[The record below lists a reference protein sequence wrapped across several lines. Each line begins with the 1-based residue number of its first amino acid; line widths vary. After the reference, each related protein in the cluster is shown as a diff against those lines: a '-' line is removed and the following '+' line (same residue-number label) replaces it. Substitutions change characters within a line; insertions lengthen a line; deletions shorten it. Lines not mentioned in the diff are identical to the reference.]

1 MSIYRGKQ
9 DLQDT
14 LRQMA
19 APTTATTTTATGKQ
33 SNSVWNDFVDA
44 YNVAARSYWD
54 TIKENK
60 KLRLIDTFCL
70 FLVVIGIIQFG
81 FMCLIRDNFPFNGFL
96 SGFIICVG
104 QFVLLISLRMQ
115 YVNPFPGISKTRS
128 FGEFVIASLMLH
140 FVCLHFIN

>member
-1 MSIYRGKQ
+1 
-9 DLQDT
+9 
-14 LRQMA
+14 MA
-19 APTTATTTTATGKQ
+19 AQTTLNTTSASANRQSKQ

-44 YNVAARSYWD
+44 YNVATKSYWD

-70 FLVVIGIIQFG
+70 FLVLIGIIQFT

-115 YVNPFPGISKTRS
+115 YVNPFPGISKNKAL
-128 FGEFVIASLMLH
+128 GEFVVASLMLH